1 MDVDLTVDPFHEIIR
16 CCLDVSLSLSLGRP
30 YTPLWWCSFWH
41 LWLSLFLLVN
51 IWLPRWGGFFMR
63 QHWQDMTLKV
73 LSQDCYF
80 EWISWKAP
88 TSQSPASS
96 FSSSSSVNP
105 AEGRCFVFLP
115 QLTIKQ
121 LLSSLLDSRQWT
133 SQSHNASVVLQPNLC
148 PWSEWISSGNPYL
161 TLGFFLFMK
170 VHGRKI
176 IMDRIERGI
185 YIWIMWKHLQNLYL
199 EFTRDAVNK
208 LQIYQPQG
216 PPEGAIIPL
225 VIFSSDVPTWSA
237 QLVIH

>member
-1 MDVDLTVDPFHEIIR
+1 M
-16 CCLDVSLSLSLGRP
+16 SLSLSRKAL
-30 YTPLWWCSFWH
+30 YSAMVV
-41 LWLSLFLLVN
+41 FLLASVTFPLSAGQYMASKVRR
-51 IWLPRWGGFFMR
+51 IFMR

-88 TSQSPASS
+88 A
-96 FSSSSSVNP
+96 SSSSLVNP

-148 PWSEWISSGNPYL
+148 PWSEWIPSGNPYL

-176 IMDRIERGI
+176 IMDRIERVI
-185 YIWIMWKHLQNLYL
+185 YIWIMWKHL
-199 EFTRDAVNK
+199 
-208 LQIYQPQG
+208 
-216 PPEGAIIPL
+216 
-225 VIFSSDVPTWSA
+225 
-237 QLVIH
+237 